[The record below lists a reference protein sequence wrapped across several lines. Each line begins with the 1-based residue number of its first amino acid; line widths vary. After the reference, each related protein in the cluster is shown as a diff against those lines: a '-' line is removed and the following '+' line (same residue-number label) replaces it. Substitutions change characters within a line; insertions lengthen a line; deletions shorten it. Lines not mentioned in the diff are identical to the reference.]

1 MNRYISDLHFGHA
14 NILKFDNRPF
24 RNTEEMETA
33 LIENWNSTVSAGD
46 TTYILGDF
54 CRGKEPDWKR
64 IVPLLNGNKVLIRGN
79 HDLKEMTSSLKKMF
93 QDIKDYKEI
102 TDGGRHVIMCHYPML
117 LYKSSYNPD
126 CYMLCGHVHT
136 TRENDFLNKWRAELK
151 NSRSL
156 NSHSCGNIINVGC
169 MPPIWDIRQG
179 HWMKSSKQ
187 IVNQFMRWQ

>member
-54 CRGKEPDWKR
+54 CWGKEPDWKR

-79 HDLKEMTSSLKKMF
+79 HDLKEMTSSLKK
-93 QDIKDYKEI
+93 DVP
-102 TDGGRHVIMCHYPML
+102 RH
-117 LYKSSYNPD
+117 
-126 CYMLCGHVHT
+126 
-136 TRENDFLNKWRAELK
+136 
-151 NSRSL
+151 
-156 NSHSCGNIINVGC
+156 
-169 MPPIWDIRQG
+169 
-179 HWMKSSKQ
+179 
-187 IVNQFMRWQ
+187 

>member
-24 RNTEEMETA
+24 RNTEEMETS
-33 LIENWNSTVSAGD
+33 LIENWNNTVSAGD

-54 CRGKEPDWKR
+54 CWGKEPKWKR

-79 HDLKEMTSSLKKMF
+79 HDLKEMSSSLKKMF
-93 QDIKDYKEI
+93 QDVKEYKEI

-151 NSRSL
+151 NNRSL

-169 MPPIWDIRQG
+169 MLPYMGYTPRTLDEII
-179 HWMKSSKQ
+179 KANS
-187 IVNQFMRWQ
+187 

>member
-24 RNTEEMETA
+24 RNTEEMETS
-33 LIENWNSTVSAGD
+33 LIENWNNTVLAGD

-54 CRGKEPDWKR
+54 CWGKEPEWKR

-93 QDIKDYKEI
+93 QDI
-102 TDGGRHVIMCHYPML
+102 
-117 LYKSSYNPD
+117 
-126 CYMLCGHVHT
+126 
-136 TRENDFLNKWRAELK
+136 NDFLNKWRAELK

-156 NSHSCGNIINVGC
+156 NSHNCGNIINVGC
-169 MPPIWDIRQG
+169 MLPYMGYTPRTLDEII
-179 HWMKSSKQ
+179 KANS
-187 IVNQFMRWQ
+187 